1 MVRIFDKLFILV
13 LKASVFSYLAVA
25 MLVGIEKHR
34 ESGTRDYGS
43 VITIVEGAAWPIPL
57 LIEAMRKR

>member
-1 MVRIFDKLFILV
+1 MISMALKSLV
-13 LKASVFSYLAVA
+13 FACLAVA
-25 MLVGIEKHR
+25 MFVGIEKHR

-57 LIEAMRKR
+57 LMEAMRKP

>member
-1 MVRIFDKLFILV
+1 MISMALKSLV
-13 LKASVFSYLAVA
+13 FAYLAVA
-25 MLVGIEKHR
+25 LFVGIEKHR

-57 LIEAMRKR
+57 VMEAMRKP